1 MAPVIKILDFQIDT
15 YWFLIIVS
23 IILMSIVNIIKI
35 RKKYPFY
42 MGIILAIIVNIIAIF
57 GAYLLY
63 FFEEGFKKQ
72 NFGLSFFG
80 TVYFLPLGMILV
92 SLIFKRIEKKSFRD
106 LWALTVPMELSLVR
120 FGCYLAG
127 CCLGVRWDH
136 GVHFPNDPEGLNR
149 VPIQLIEV
157 IFDIGIFIALIIIE
171 KKSKRKGTLYPIFM
185 ISYGFIRFILEFWRD
200 TSKYFYGLS
209 NGQVFAFISVIIGC
223 IWIYLIYTKKEK
235 KVLH

>member
-1 MAPVIKILDFQIDT
+1 MIF
-15 YWFLIIVS
+15 VS
-23 IILMSIVNIIKI
+23 IVIMSIINCFRV
-35 RKKYPFY
+35 KKYKYNAFL
-42 MGIILAIIVNIIAIF
+42 GIFIAVIVNIIAIL
-57 GAYLLY
+57 GANILFHLESPYSPITS
-63 FFEEGFKKQ
+63 
-72 NFGLSFFG
+72 FGLSFFG

-223 IWIYLIYTKKEK
+223 IWIYIIYTRKEK
-235 KVLH
+235 NV

>member
-1 MAPVIKILDFQIDT
+1 MKDSIQLFGIKIPSFYFMI
-15 YWFLIIVS
+15 FVS
-23 IILMSIVNIIKI
+23 IVIMSIINCFRV
-35 RKKYPFY
+35 KKYKYNAFL
-42 MGIILAIIVNIIAIF
+42 GIFIAVIVNIIAIL
-57 GAYLLY
+57 GANILFHLESPYSPITS
-63 FFEEGFKKQ
+63 
-72 NFGLSFFG
+72 FGLSFFG

-223 IWIYLIYTKKEK
+223 IWIYIIYTRKEK
-235 KVLH
+235 NV